1 MAALSRRLQHPR
13 TAATARVAAVA
24 FAVVST
30 LSVAALHPAFAAD
43 EIVRAP
49 SGIEYVTGGA
59 GTEAVDRLKSM
70 ERDFTLKL
78 VFANTTGEYL
88 SDVRVTIA
96 DASGHVMLATTSQ
109 GPLLMAKLAPGS
121 YRVDATFNGRPESRN
136 VTVAGSKL
144 MTLDFRWA
152 AS

>member
-1 MAALSRRLQHPR
+1 MKAPSRFLQRPRIAAPAR
-13 TAATARVAAVA
+13 AAAIAL
-24 FAVVST
+24 AVVST
-30 LSVAALHPAFAAD
+30 LCVGALRPALAAD
-43 EIVRAP
+43 EILRAP

-96 DASGHVMLATTSQ
+96 DASGNVMVATTSQ

-144 MTLDFRWA
+144 TTLDFRWA